1 LRRLSYA
8 NVVATLALFIALGGG
23 AYAATKL
30 PKNSV
35 GPTQLRR
42 NAVTSSKVKDGSLHR
57 QDFATKD
64 LATLRG
70 PTGPTGATGA
80 TGAKGDMGA
89 VGGLSADSS
98 IAHGQTIRG
107 AFGMGKVAAAGEE
120 IVRGVALP
128 VPAPVALD
136 PSHVNVA
143 GGLDDPGGSIC
154 AGTYANPTAQAGY
167 ACLYP
172 AIMVNANG
180 LQASVPSGQSTR
192 FGFVFQYF
200 GVAAGFANFSG
211 SWAYTAP

>member
-42 NAVTSSKVKDGSLHR
+42 NAVTSGKVKDGSLHR

-70 PTGPTGATGA
+70 PTGPRGVTGATGP
-80 TGAKGDMGA
+80 KGDKGA
-89 VGGLSADSS
+89 VGSLSADSS
-98 IAHGQTIRG
+98 IASGQTIRG
-107 AFGMGKVAAAGEE
+107 AFGMGKVVALNEE
-120 IVRGVALP
+120 VVRGVALP
-128 VPAPVALD
+128 VPAPTALD
-136 PSHVNVA
+136 ASHVTVA
-143 GGLDDPGGSIC
+143 GGIDDPGGVC
-154 AGTYANPTAQAGY
+154 TGTYANPTAPSGN

-172 AIMVNANG
+172 AIMVNATA
-180 LQASVPSGQSTR
+180 LQASVPSGLPTR
-192 FGFVFQYF
+192 FGFTFAYF
-200 GVAAGFANFSG
+200 GAAAGFSNVSG